1 MRVRLFY
8 FEGPL
13 TYTKNGNTTLYGVV
27 SGTIRLL
34 DHPTKPTKMSWPDE
48 NFFTRVAQ
56 PDILTWIKGFMP
68 ISEKD

>member
-27 SGTIRLL
+27 SGTILL
-34 DHPTKPTKMSWPDE
+34 WDHPTKRTKMSLPDE

-56 PDILTWIKGFMP
+56 HDILDWIKGFMQ
-68 ISEKD
+68 ISEKN